1 MGIKN
6 PEELNDAEFDKL
18 LAEFLYIRNFDKQF
32 YLSILRQAIKE
43 AFQSNENE

>member
-32 YLSILRQAIKE
+32 YLSILRQAIQE
-43 AFQSNENE
+43 AFNSSTEQ